1 MVELTDLYARVPG
14 SGVRSAKSAW
24 YEVNEA
30 EEGEICNCE
39 HLASPYISHFDILDL
54 LMDR

>member
-1 MVELTDLYARVPG
+1 MAKLTDLYARVPG
-14 SGVRSAKSAW
+14 SGVRGEKSARH
-24 YEVNEA
+24 EVNEA

-39 HLASPYISHFDILDL
+39 HITSPNISHFDILDL

>member
-1 MVELTDLYARVPG
+1 MVKLTYFHARVPG
-14 SGVRSAKSAW
+14 SGVRGAESARH
-24 YEVNEA
+24 EVNEA

-39 HLASPYISHFDILDL
+39 HIAPPNISHFDILDL